1 MKETETIHSG
11 ITLPE
16 KSPGL
21 KGRSRWK
28 KFKTMEVGQCVF
40 VDTRSEANSL
50 KVYLLRHGMELA
62 TRKVDGQFGVWR
74 LPDAGSEDHE

>member
-1 MKETETIHSG
+1 MKDTETIYTD
-11 ITLPE
+11 IPLPE

-21 KGRSRWK
+21 KGRSRWE
-28 KFKTMEVGQCVF
+28 KFKTIEVGQCVF

-50 KVYLLRHGMELA
+50 KVYLLRHDMKLA

-74 LPDAGSEDHE
+74 VADE

>member
-1 MKETETIHSG
+1 MKDTETIYTD
-11 ITLPE
+11 IPLPE

-21 KGRSRWK
+21 KGRSRWE
-28 KFKTMEVGQCVF
+28 KFKTLEVGQCVF

-50 KVYLLRHGMELA
+50 KVYLLRHDMKLA

-74 LPDAGSEDHE
+74 VADE

>member
-1 MKETETIHSG
+1 MKETKTIYSG
-11 ITLPE
+11 IPLPKDRRGSISKWE
-16 KSPGL
+16 
-21 KGRSRWK
+21 

-50 KVYLLRHGMELA
+50 KVYLLRHDMKLA

-74 LPDAGSEDHE
+74 VADE

>member
-1 MKETETIHSG
+1 MKDTETIHSD
-11 ITLPE
+11 IPLPD

-21 KGRSRWK
+21 KGRSRWEN
-28 KFKTMEVGQCVF
+28 FKTIEVGQCVF

-50 KVYLLRHGMELA
+50 KVYLLRHGMKLA

-74 LPDAGSEDHE
+74 VADE